1 MARTRRTPVEN
12 TQPVTH
18 EKLVRLIRAGV
29 TSHSAAA
36 TELGVTVG
44 QISSLKWSQA
54 LVEAGEYSE
63 VDLTPALVKKLYDVE
78 GNRWEL
84 IAARGDVSVNAV
96 KDMYDEAGGEGKRG
110 TNPKTSGRKNGENGD
125 VEEETPK
132 RRGRPAKAAGT
143 AAATTGKR
151 ATAAATP
158 RRARTRAERR
168 AGRSNNPS

>member
-12 TQPVTH
+12 TQRVTP
-18 EKLVRLIRAGV
+18 EKLLRLVNSGI

-36 TELGVTVG
+36 KELGVTVG
-44 QISSLKWSQA
+44 QISSFAWSTA
-54 LVEAGEYSE
+54 LVSGGVYSE
-63 VDLTPALVKKLYDVE
+63 APDTAASVKKLYDVE

-84 IAARGDVSVNAV
+84 IAARTGLSVAAAQ
-96 KDMYDEAGGEGKRG
+96 DLYDEAGGEGKRG
-110 TNPKTSGRKNGENGD
+110 TNPNTSGRKNGDAE
-125 VEEETPK
+125 VEAETPK
-132 RRGRPAKAAGT
+132 RRGRPPKQQQ
-143 AAATTGKR
+143 AATTGKR